1 MVATFSETRAF
12 ISTDHLEKRVWEFQN
27 DQRNLLQSYYSGCFS
42 VYFPQKLWFLTGF
55 NFLKKTFVAT
65 SSEACALTSRKC
77 FAEEGKNFR
86 KWSENK

>member
-42 VYFPQKLWFLTGF
+42 VYFPQKLCF

-77 FAEEGKNFR
+77 FAEEGKTFR
-86 KWSENK
+86 K

>member
-42 VYFPQKLWFLTGF
+42 VYFPQKL
-55 NFLKKTFVAT
+55 
-65 SSEACALTSRKC
+65 
-77 FAEEGKNFR
+77 
-86 KWSENK
+86 